1 MVKYIGNWNA
11 APLTL
16 VGIGCVDSAKESLSG
31 VALDGGETVRAGV
44 FVDEHLT
51 LDSVASLPA
60 DGVAGLGFF
69 DVHRQR
75 ISAGGESGGELVCRL
90 QHPGVAGVGG
100 EEHQRSDVADAPIMP
115 GPPPLDRADLFGKV
129 QTVP

>member
-1 MVKYIGNWNA
+1 MVKYIGNWNGG
-11 APLTL
+11 PLQL
-16 VGIGCVDSAKESLSG
+16 VSIRFVDSAKESLYR

-75 ISAGGESGGELVCRL
+75 ISAGGESGGELVCPVP
-90 QHPGVAGVGG
+90 HPGVAGVGG
-100 EEHQRSDVADAPIMP
+100 VDNQC
-115 GPPPLDRADLFGKV
+115 
-129 QTVP
+129 

>member
-1 MVKYIGNWNA
+1 VAIRF
-11 APLTL
+11 
-16 VGIGCVDSAKESLSG
+16 VDSAKESLYR
-31 VALDGGETVRAGV
+31 VALDCGETVRAGV

-51 LDSVASLPA
+51 LDSVVSLPA

-75 ISAGGESGGELVCRL
+75 ISAGGQFGGELVCRL

-100 EEHQRSDVADAPIMP
+100 EEHQRSDGDDSPIML
-115 GPPPLDRADLFGKV
+115 GRATLDRADLFGKV